1 MDKEETEAAR
11 RAGGFPHNH
20 IMEQMLLC
28 LSLALIAGL
37 LMSRLAKAVNLPAVT
52 SYLVAG
58 LLLGPFFL
66 GRLGL
71 SGLGFGF
78 GTLEQVESYG
88 VITKVA
94 LGFIAFVIG
103 NEFRLSALKS
113 MGKQAITVG
122 IAQAVITT
130 ALVDVALVVLHLL
143 FPDAISLASAITLG
157 AIAAATAPAATLMV
171 VKQYKAD
178 GPLTHL
184 LLMVVAIDD
193 AVGLVL
199 FSGSYGVANA
209 LEQGHMDPLSVIVEP
224 LMEIVFSLALG
235 AVAGYLLNLL
245 EVYFHSRSKRMSL
258 SVAFVL
264 LTVGVSMIEFN
275 VGGVKCGFSLLLVC
289 MMTGTVFCNICPT
302 SEELMDRLDRW
313 VSPINI
319 LFFVLSGAELDLTI
333 LSNPLVLLI
342 GVVYIVSR
350 SFGKISGAF
359 VSCKATKCS
368 DSIQKYLG
376 ITLLPQAGVAL
387 GMAATA
393 AQLSD
398 GHMVCNVVLFS
409 VLVYELVGPTLTKMS
424 LMAAGEIKPE
434 GRTSARVENKPEE
447 PVSVN

>member
-1 MDKEETEAAR
+1 
-11 RAGGFPHNH
+11 
-20 IMEQMLLC
+20 MEQMLIC
-28 LSLALIAGL
+28 LSIALIAGL

-58 LLLGPFFL
+58 LLLGLFVL

-71 SGLGFGF
+71 SGLGIGF
-78 GTLEQVESYG
+78 GSLEQVEGYG
-88 VITKVA
+88 VVTQVA

-103 NEFRLSALKS
+103 NEFRLSSLRS
-113 MGKQAITVG
+113 MGQQAITVG

-130 ALVDVALVVLHLL
+130 ALVDVALVGVHLL
-143 FPDAISLASAITLG
+143 FPQVLSLASAITLG
-157 AIAAATAPAATLMV
+157 SIAAATAPAATLMV
-171 VKQYKAD
+171 VKQYKAK

-199 FSGSYGVANA
+199 FSASYGVANA
-209 LEQGHMDPLSVIVEP
+209 LEQGHMDLLSVVVEP
-224 LMEIVFSLALG
+224 LMEILLSLLLG

-264 LTVGVSMIEFN
+264 LTVGVSLLEVE
-275 VGGVKCGFSLLLVC
+275 VGGVRCGFSLLLVC
-289 MMTGTVFCNICPT
+289 MMTGTVFCNVCPT

-333 LSNPLVLLI
+333 LSNPLVLLV
-342 GVVYIVSR
+342 GVVYIASR
-350 SFGKISGAF
+350 SLGKISGAYT
-359 VSCKATKCS
+359 SCRATKCS
-368 DSIQKYLG
+368 PSIQKYLG

-387 GMAATA
+387 GMAAEA

-398 GHMVCNVVLFS
+398 GHMVRNVVLFS
-409 VLVYELVGPTLTKMS
+409 VLVYELAGPTLTKIA
-424 LMAAGEIKPE
+424 LTAAGEIRPE

-447 PVSVN
+447 VA

>member
-1 MDKEETEAAR
+1 
-11 RAGGFPHNH
+11 
-20 IMEQMLLC
+20 MEQMLIC
-28 LSLALIAGL
+28 LSIALIAGL

-58 LLLGPFFL
+58 LLLGPFVL

-71 SGLGFGF
+71 SGLGIGF
-78 GTLEQVESYG
+78 GSLEQVEGYG
-88 VITKVA
+88 VVTQVA

-103 NEFRLSALKS
+103 NEFRLSSLRS
-113 MGKQAITVG
+113 MGQQAITVG

-130 ALVDVALVVLHLL
+130 ALVDVALVGVHLL
-143 FPDAISLASAITLG
+143 FPQVLSLASAITLG
-157 AIAAATAPAATLMV
+157 SIAAATAPAATLMV
-171 VKQYKAD
+171 VKQYKAK

-199 FSGSYGVANA
+199 FSASYGVANA
-209 LEQGHMDPLSVIVEP
+209 LEQGHMDLLSVVVEP
-224 LMEIVFSLALG
+224 LMEILLSLLLG

-264 LTVGVSMIEFN
+264 LTVGVSMLEVE
-275 VGGVKCGFSLLLVC
+275 VGGVRCGFSLLLVC
-289 MMTGTVFCNICPT
+289 MMTGTVFCNVCPT

-313 VSPINI
+313 GSPINI

-333 LSNPLVLLI
+333 LSNPLVLLV
-342 GVVYIVSR
+342 GVVYIASR
-350 SFGKISGAF
+350 SLGKIGGAYA
-359 VSCKATKCS
+359 SCRATKCS
-368 DSIQKYLG
+368 PSIQKYLG

-387 GMAATA
+387 GMAAEA

-398 GHMVCNVVLFS
+398 GHMVRNVVLFS
-409 VLVYELVGPTLTKMS
+409 VLVYELVGPTLTRMA
-424 LMAAGEIKPE
+424 LTAAGEIRPE
-434 GRTSARVENKPEE
+434 GRTNARVENKPKE
-447 PVSVN
+447 PISVQG

>member
-1 MDKEETEAAR
+1 
-11 RAGGFPHNH
+11 
-20 IMEQMLLC
+20 MEQMLIC
-28 LSLALIAGL
+28 LSIALIAGL

-58 LLLGPFFL
+58 LLLGPFVL

-71 SGLGFGF
+71 SGLGIGF
-78 GTLEQVESYG
+78 GSLEQVEGYG
-88 VITKVA
+88 VVTQVA

-103 NEFRLSALKS
+103 NEFRFSSLRS
-113 MGKQAITVG
+113 MGQQAITVG

-130 ALVDVALVVLHLL
+130 ALVDVALVGVHLL
-143 FPDAISLASAITLG
+143 FPQVLSLASAITLG
-157 AIAAATAPAATLMV
+157 SIAAATAPAATLMV
-171 VKQYKAD
+171 VKQYKAK

-199 FSGSYGVANA
+199 FSASYGVANA
-209 LEQGHMDPLSVIVEP
+209 LEQGHMDLLSVVVEP
-224 LMEIVFSLALG
+224 LMEILLSLLLG

-264 LTVGVSMIEFN
+264 LTVGVSLLEVE
-275 VGGVKCGFSLLLVC
+275 VGGVRCGFSLLLVC
-289 MMTGTVFCNICPT
+289 MMTGTVFCNVCPT

-333 LSNPLVLLI
+333 LSNPLVLLV
-342 GVVYIVSR
+342 GVVYIASR
-350 SFGKISGAF
+350 SLGKISGAYT
-359 VSCKATKCS
+359 SCRATKCS
-368 DSIQKYLG
+368 PSIQKYLG

-387 GMAATA
+387 GMAAEA

-398 GHMVCNVVLFS
+398 GHMVRNVVLFS
-409 VLVYELVGPTLTKMS
+409 VLVYELVGPTLTRMA
-424 LMAAGEIKPE
+424 LTAAGEIRPE
-434 GRTSARVENKPEE
+434 GRTSARVENKPKE
-447 PVSVN
+447 PVSVQG

>member
-1 MDKEETEAAR
+1 
-11 RAGGFPHNH
+11 
-20 IMEQMLLC
+20 MEQMLIC
-28 LSLALIAGL
+28 LSIALIAGL

-58 LLLGPFFL
+58 LLLGPFVL

-71 SGLGFGF
+71 SGLGIGF
-78 GTLEQVESYG
+78 GSLEQVEGYG
-88 VITKVA
+88 VVTQVA

-103 NEFRLSALKS
+103 NEFRLSSLRS
-113 MGKQAITVG
+113 MGQQAITVG

-130 ALVDVALVVLHLL
+130 ALVDVALVGVHLL
-143 FPDAISLASAITLG
+143 FPQVLSLASAITLG
-157 AIAAATAPAATLMV
+157 SIAAATAPAATLMV
-171 VKQYKAD
+171 VKQYKAK

-199 FSGSYGVANA
+199 FSASYGVANA
-209 LEQGHMDPLSVIVEP
+209 LEQGHMP
-224 LMEIVFSLALG
+224 LMEILLSLLLG

-264 LTVGVSMIEFN
+264 LTVGVSMLEVE
-275 VGGVKCGFSLLLVC
+275 VGGVRCGFSLLLVC
-289 MMTGTVFCNICPT
+289 MMTGTVFCNVCPT

-333 LSNPLVLLI
+333 LSNPLVLLV
-342 GVVYIVSR
+342 GVVYIASR
-350 SFGKISGAF
+350 SLGKISGAYA
-359 VSCKATKCS
+359 SCRATKCS
-368 DSIQKYLG
+368 PSIQKYLG

-387 GMAATA
+387 GMAAEA

-398 GHMVCNVVLFS
+398 GHMVRNVVLFS
-409 VLVYELVGPTLTKMS
+409 VLVYELVGPTLTRMA
-424 LMAAGEIKPE
+424 LTAAGEIRPE
-434 GRTSARVENKPEE
+434 GRTSARVENKPKE
-447 PVSVN
+447 PVSVQG

>member
-1 MDKEETEAAR
+1 
-11 RAGGFPHNH
+11 
-20 IMEQMLLC
+20 MEQMLIC
-28 LSLALIAGL
+28 LSIALIAGL

-58 LLLGPFFL
+58 LLLGPFVL

-71 SGLGFGF
+71 SGLGIGF
-78 GTLEQVESYG
+78 GSLEQVEGYG
-88 VITKVA
+88 VVTQVA

-103 NEFRLSALKS
+103 NEFRLSSLRS
-113 MGKQAITVG
+113 MGQQAITVG

-130 ALVDVALVVLHLL
+130 ALVDVALVGVHLL
-143 FPDAISLASAITLG
+143 FPQVLSLASAITLG
-157 AIAAATAPAATLMV
+157 SIAAATAPAATLMV
-171 VKQYKAD
+171 VKQYKAK

-199 FSGSYGVANA
+199 FSASYGVANA
-209 LEQGHMDPLSVIVEP
+209 LEQGHMDLLSVVVEP
-224 LMEIVFSLALG
+224 LMEILLSLLLG

-264 LTVGVSMIEFN
+264 LTVGVSLLEVE
-275 VGGVKCGFSLLLVC
+275 VGGVRCGFSLLLVC
-289 MMTGTVFCNICPT
+289 MMTGTVFCNVCPT

-333 LSNPLVLLI
+333 LSNPLVLLV
-342 GVVYIVSR
+342 GVVYIASR
-350 SFGKISGAF
+350 SLGKISGAYA
-359 VSCKATKCS
+359 SCRATKCNP
-368 DSIQKYLG
+368 SIQKYLG

-387 GMAATA
+387 GMAAEA

-398 GHMVCNVVLFS
+398 GHMVRNVVLFS
-409 VLVYELVGPTLTKMS
+409 VLVYELVGPTLTRMA
-424 LMAAGEIKPE
+424 LTAAGEIRPE
-434 GRTSARVENKPEE
+434 GRTNARVENKPEK
-447 PVSVN
+447 PVSLS

>member
-1 MDKEETEAAR
+1 MGQAAEPLCPR
-11 RAGGFPHNH
+11 RTH
-20 IMEQMLLC
+20 MEQMLIC
-28 LSLALIAGL
+28 LSIALIAGL

-58 LLLGPFFL
+58 LLLGPFVL

-71 SGLGFGF
+71 SGLGIGF
-78 GTLEQVESYG
+78 GSLEQVEGYG
-88 VITKVA
+88 VVTQVA

-103 NEFRLSALKS
+103 NEFRFSSLRS
-113 MGKQAITVG
+113 MGQQAITVG

-130 ALVDVALVVLHLL
+130 ALVDVALVGVHLL
-143 FPDAISLASAITLG
+143 FPQVLSLASAITLG
-157 AIAAATAPAATLMV
+157 SIAAATAPAATLMV
-171 VKQYKAD
+171 VKQYKAK

-199 FSGSYGVANA
+199 FSASYGVANA
-209 LEQGHMDPLSVIVEP
+209 LEQGHMDLLSVVVEP
-224 LMEIVFSLALG
+224 LMEILLSLLLG

-264 LTVGVSMIEFN
+264 LTVGVSMLEVE
-275 VGGVKCGFSLLLVC
+275 VGGVRCGFSLLLVC
-289 MMTGTVFCNICPT
+289 MMTGTVFCNVCPT

-313 VSPINI
+313 GSPINI

-333 LSNPLVLLI
+333 LSNPLVLLV
-342 GVVYIVSR
+342 GVVYIASR
-350 SFGKISGAF
+350 SLGKIGGAYA
-359 VSCKATKCS
+359 SCRATKCS
-368 DSIQKYLG
+368 PSIQKYLG

-387 GMAATA
+387 GMAAEA

-398 GHMVCNVVLFS
+398 GHMVRNVVLFS
-409 VLVYELVGPTLTKMS
+409 VLVYELVGPTLTRMA
-424 LMAAGEIKPE
+424 LTAAGEIRPE
-434 GRTSARVENKPEE
+434 GRTNARVENKPKE
-447 PVSVN
+447 PVSVQG

>member
-1 MDKEETEAAR
+1 
-11 RAGGFPHNH
+11 
-20 IMEQMLLC
+20 MEQMLIC

-37 LMSRLAKAVNLPAVT
+37 LMSRLAKVIHLPAVT
-52 SYLVAG
+52 AYLIAG

-66 GRLGL
+66 GKLGL
-71 SGLGFGF
+71 SSFGLGFGS
-78 GTLEQVESYG
+78 LAEVESFG
-88 VITKVA
+88 IITQVA

-103 NEFRLSALKS
+103 NEFRVSALKT

-122 IAQAVITT
+122 VFQAVITT
-130 ALVDVALVVLHLL
+130 AVVDLALIALH
-143 FPDAISLASAITLG
+143 FIRPDVISLASAITLG

-171 VKQYKAD
+171 VKQYKAK
-178 GPLTHL
+178 GPLTSL

-199 FSGSYGVANA
+199 FSASYGVANA
-209 LEQGHMDPLSVIVEP
+209 LEQGRLDPISIIVEP
-224 LMEIVFSLALG
+224 LVEILLSVLLGSLA
-235 AVAGYLLNLL
+235 GYVLNVL
-245 EVYFHSRSKRMSL
+245 EIYFHSRSKRMSL

-264 LTVGVSMIEFN
+264 LTVGLSMLEFQIGS
-275 VGGVKCGFSLLLVC
+275 VHCGFSLLLVC
-289 MMTGTVFCNICPT
+289 MMTGTVFCNICST

-342 GVVYIVSR
+342 GVVYIVFR
-350 SFGKISGAF
+350 SAGKIGGAF
-359 VSCKATKCS
+359 LSSRATHCS
-368 DSIQKYLG
+368 KEIQQHLG

-398 GHMVCNVVLFS
+398 GRMVRNVVLFS
-409 VLVYELVGPTLTKMS
+409 VLVYELVGPSLTKMS
-424 LMAAGEIKPE
+424 LTAAGEIRPE
-434 GRTSARVENKPEE
+434 GRTSARTENQTKP
-447 PVSVN
+447 PVSLN

>member
-1 MDKEETEAAR
+1 
-11 RAGGFPHNH
+11 
-20 IMEQMLLC
+20 MEQMLIC
-28 LSLALIAGL
+28 LSIALIAGL

-58 LLLGPFFL
+58 LLLGPFVL

-71 SGLGFGF
+71 SGLGIGF
-78 GTLEQVESYG
+78 GSLEQVEGYG
-88 VITKVA
+88 VVTQVA

-103 NEFRLSALKS
+103 NEFRLSSLRS
-113 MGKQAITVG
+113 MGQQAITVG

-130 ALVDVALVVLHLL
+130 ALVDVALVGVHLL
-143 FPDAISLASAITLG
+143 FPQVLSLASAITLG
-157 AIAAATAPAATLMV
+157 SIAAATAPAATLMV
-171 VKQYKAD
+171 VKQYKAK

-199 FSGSYGVANA
+199 FSASYGVANA
-209 LEQGHMDPLSVIVEP
+209 LEQGHMDLLSVVVEP
-224 LMEIVFSLALG
+224 LMEILLSLLLG

-264 LTVGVSMIEFN
+264 LTVGVSMLEVE
-275 VGGVKCGFSLLLVC
+275 VGGVRCGFSLLLVC
-289 MMTGTVFCNICPT
+289 MMTGTVFCNVCPT

-333 LSNPLVLLI
+333 LSNPLVLLV
-342 GVVYIVSR
+342 GVVYIASR
-350 SFGKISGAF
+350 SLGKISGAYT
-359 VSCKATKCS
+359 SCRATKCS
-368 DSIQKYLG
+368 PSIQKYLG

-387 GMAATA
+387 GMAAEA

-398 GHMVCNVVLFS
+398 GHMVRNVVLFS
-409 VLVYELVGPTLTKMS
+409 GLVYELVGPTLTRMA
-424 LMAAGEIKPE
+424 LTAAGEIRPE
-434 GRTSARVENKPEE
+434 GRTNARVENKPKE
-447 PVSVN
+447 PVSVQG